1 MPTGYLGIAE
11 LIIALLLS
19 YTVVMYTD
27 AEADVLVKGTI
38 IFFISLIILMI
49 FLVIIVSYNFFQIN
63 IWRNR

>member
-27 AEADVLVKGTI
+27 EEADVLVKGTI

-49 FLVIIVSYNFFQIN
+49 LMIAF
-63 IWRNR
+63 